1 MKFWNLSREGNNMI
15 SPEFFLNSLRQKGI
29 DFFCG
34 VPDSLLK
41 NFCACIDDHVDKNS
55 NIITA
60 NEGNAIALAAGY
72 HLATGKTG
80 LVYMQNSGI
89 GNSINPLT
97 SLTDPEVY
105 KIPILLVIGWRGEP
119 GVKDEP
125 QHVKQGRISTKQLEI
140 LEIPYIIL
148 DFQSDLD
155 EILSTAFDELEKKKS
170 PVAILVKAE
179 TFSVYKSS
187 KTNPFDY
194 PLFREEAL
202 RIILNLSGSKDLFIS
217 TTGKT
222 SRELY
227 ELRIERNEAQKD
239 FLTVGAMGHTSSI
252 ALGVALGR
260 PEKRVICIDGD
271 GSMLMHMG
279 ALPVI
284 GDIKPPNL
292 IHVIINNASHE
303 SVGGQPTVAGT
314 INFRSLALSCGYKS
328 CFSAY
333 DADTLNNA
341 WSEIEKISGPVMLEI
356 RVKQGSRDNLSRPS
370 GAPVENKKNFMD
382 HINAG

>member
-1 MKFWNLSREGNNMI
+1 MI
-15 SPEFFLNSLRQKGI
+15 SPEFFLDSLKQNGI

-41 NFCACIDDHVDKNS
+41 NFCACIDDNVDKNS
-55 NIITA
+55 HIITA

-72 HLATGKTG
+72 HLATGNIG

-105 KIPILLVIGWRGEP
+105 NIPLLLVIGWRGEP

-125 QHVKQGRISTKQLEI
+125 QHVKQGRISAKQLEI
-140 LEIPYIIL
+140 LEIPYVIL
-148 DFQSDLD
+148 EAKSDVG
-155 EILSTAFDELEKKKS
+155 EVLSTVFSELNNKKS

-179 TFSVYKSS
+179 TFSGYKSS
-187 KTNPFDY
+187 KTNCFDY
-194 PLFREEAL
+194 PLSREEAL
-202 RIILNLSGSKDLFIS
+202 RTILKLSKSRDLFVS

-227 ELRIERNEAQKD
+227 ELRIERNEVQKD

-260 PEKRVICIDGD
+260 PDKRVICIDGD

-284 GDIKPPNL
+284 GDLKPPNFVH
-292 IHVIINNASHE
+292 IIINNASHE
-303 SVGGQPTVAGT
+303 SVGGQPTVAG
-314 INFRSLALSCGYKS
+314 NVDFKQLALACGYKS
-328 CFSAY
+328 CFSAN

-341 WSEIEKISGPVMLEI
+341 WSEIEKISGPVMLEV

-370 GAPVENKKNFMD
+370 GTPVENKKNFMD
-382 HINAG
+382 QINGR